1 MSVFAN
7 GRRGDRVAGKSG
19 GRSRSVTPHKS
30 KRGDPTFNLLSGTI
44 YGRKMKPDLCL
55 KIYNPNRQTF
65 LGSSVKVANQGATRR
80 KGLLGRTHLAPG
92 EGLWIIPCEAIHT
105 FGMQFPIDLVYLD
118 RKNRVKKLRSNVR
131 PWRMSFCL
139 TAYSVLELA
148 SGTIRD
154 THTQCGDVLQLFAE

>member
-1 MSVFAN
+1 MS
-7 GRRGDRVAGKSG
+7 
-19 GRSRSVTPHKS
+19 HKS
-30 KRGDPTFNLLSGTI
+30 KHGDPTFNLLSGTI
-44 YGRKMKPDLCL
+44 YGRKIKPDLCL
-55 KIYNPNRQTF
+55 KIYNPARQTF

-80 KGLLGRTHLAPG
+80 KGLLGQTHLAPG

-131 PWRMSFCL
+131 PWRLSVCL

-148 SGTIRD
+148 SGTIRN
-154 THTQCGDVLQLFAE
+154 TRTQRGDILEVSAE